1 MMASPCTQRQPA
13 YNDRRG
19 VENLTSG
26 NRTRQTCG
34 IFVLGIIASTFPI
47 NGQEGKEIPN
57 TLRRSGAVS
66 NLLITPNRVFA
77 LFRKSPGGHH
87 GRYQ

>member
-1 MMASPCTQRQPA
+1 MSAPCTPRQPA

-34 IFVLGIIASTFPI
+34 IFVPGVIAPTRLI
-47 NGQEGKEIPN
+47 NGQEGKEISN
-57 TLRRSGAVS
+57 TLRRSCAVS

-77 LFRKSPGGHH
+77 LIRKSQGGHH
-87 GRYQ
+87 GH